1 MGCPAQKKK
10 EKKIELSKRKL
21 WNRKKIDRNIKCR
34 AALCYMQ
41 ETCTR
46 KNIEILMRIGIRNK
60 QTVNYWDLRGLSKW
74 GKWAVCQHFR
84 YSIPM
89 EGHVAFFFFCIKF
102 RLLFLPVDTV
112 NKPICIVIMD
122 AADICPNNNSV
133 FGGVCDKVL
142 RTLRPAFE
150 NFCSNSSTRFILIEA
165 FYKQANI
172 YIKIHIYTSCAGGES
187 TWIRLR
193 SFCFC
198 VHEHFSD
205 SSPSASWHP
214 LLG

>member
-1 MGCPAQKKK
+1 MGQMGRVSTFQIFYPHGGA
-10 EKKIELSKRKL
+10 RG
-21 WNRKKIDRNIKCR
+21 ID
-34 AALCYMQ
+34 
-41 ETCTR
+41 
-46 KNIEILMRIGIRNK
+46 
-60 QTVNYWDLRGLSKW
+60 
-74 GKWAVCQHFR
+74 
-84 YSIPM
+84 
-89 EGHVAFFFFCIKF
+89 FCIKF

-214 LLG
+214 LLGQDISFNFNIPYQEFPVGVVSAKRKLSII